1 MKELNVDDSDRIES
15 MHATNPRYILRNWI
29 AQVTD
34 TSSRKG
40 AHLAWSVTYKQKKS
54 QLQVKKKSFRYL
66 YQDQIL
72 KFSKY
77 SYKKRYIDL
86 KF

>member
-15 MHATNPRYILRNWI
+15 MQAANPRYILRNWI

-40 AHLAWSVTYKQKKS
+40 VFHFKEYAI
-54 QLQVKKKSFRYL
+54 FRVE
-66 YQDQIL
+66 Q
-72 KFSKY
+72 
-77 SYKKRYIDL
+77 
-86 KF
+86 